1 MKLWK
6 SAWYRAAAMALVSV
20 LLSGF
25 ILYLYV
31 PLYPGGYQY
40 TYVRGLESEEEME
53 IWRVPWDFAGFWGV
67 NSRDP
72 WKRYHVVYVKEGSI
86 HPLSYWQR
94 LDPAYA
100 EKLREIR
107 YVPYSIEDAGRNWV
121 RFQSFLNDEAY
132 AQYSFRFTGELE
144 FDDELGWRIFLIV
157 EGRDAAFIREELARQ
172 YGDFIVFDHPDYPK
186 AYFQE
191 RVELLLMD
199 PEKYM
204 EVPSPGYVG

>member
-6 SAWYRAAAMALVSV
+6 SAWHRAAAMALVSV

-132 AQYSFRFTGELE
+132 AQYSFRFTGNLEL
-144 FDDELGWRIFLIV
+144 DDELGWRIFLIV
-157 EGRDAAFIREELARQ
+157 DGRDAAFIREELIRQ
-172 YGDFIVFDHPDYPK
+172 YGDFIVFDHPDYPVDYFKGK
-186 AYFQE
+186 A
-191 RVELLLMD
+191 ELLTI
-199 PEKYM
+199 KYV